1 MACLSWS
8 FHAQLFLKRQAK
20 SKVRARLLERIQDP
34 RLQSVAAASELVL
47 EGLREQLGS
56 TDSTLLRKRG
66 YTLQQP
72 LFDAYRNA
80 LKSFSDL
87 APPSLGFHS
96 NPLVLL
102 VLSEGAGFIRHK
114 FVVEPFRGDGE
125 FRWRHL

>member
-1 MACLSWS
+1 MRFRPSTSA
-8 FHAQLFLKRQAK
+8 A
-20 SKVRARLLERIQDP
+20 
-34 RLQSVAAASELVL
+34 VAVSSQLVL

-56 TDSTLLRKRG
+56 TDSTLLRKGG

-102 VLSEGAGFIRHK
+102 VLSEGAGFIRHE